1 MTYRHRIAA
10 GLLCLSSAQLAAA
23 VPTPTPNEDGTYA
36 LEEPAVYLTWL
47 KLQTDYDFEANKT
60 ELTKAFHWNRYTKNR
75 NNEFS
80 LQTVL
85 DASLADVENKVEQW
99 PEAPTFRIRTSASF
113 GEYDFDKEQFAFDP
127 IEAGAYYPIPL
138 GRELYNPNSWTS
150 SPGYA
155 LTIADAVKIDG
166 VAVPRDG
173 AQAMIESRTSRSGR
187 VDRSVV
193 IVYTI
198 KVVSA
203 GTTKV
208 NYNNT
213 VKELKG
219 RVTSAKAYAVGDRQP
234 VSEDALLASWPADS

>member
-1 MTYRHRIAA
+1 MDPR
-10 GLLCLSSAQLAAA
+10 LSLPKGSRSFTRNGDCSTSLAAA
-23 VPTPTPNEDGTYA
+23 
-36 LEEPAVYLTWL
+36 LT
-47 KLQTDYDFEANKT
+47 
-60 ELTKAFHWNRYTKNR
+60 
-75 NNEFS
+75 
-80 LQTVL
+80 
-85 DASLADVENKVEQW
+85 
-99 PEAPTFRIRTSASF
+99 
-113 GEYDFDKEQFAFDP
+113 
-127 IEAGAYYPIPL
+127 
-138 GRELYNPNSWTS
+138 
-150 SPGYA
+150 
-155 LTIADAVKIDG
+155 
-166 VAVPRDG
+166 AVPRDG